1 MINLLTVYRDI
12 LRYLLDVVN
21 RPNDAFIFPRV
32 LVRYIKYCQ
41 LTRNQDR
48 IPVELF
54 SELLSAYSTAI
65 LQIKKTRL
73 CVYARAS
80 DKYCNREDLCRKFVL
95 LIRR

>member
-32 LVRYIKYCQ
+32 LVCYVKYCQ

-65 LQIKKTRL
+65 LQIRKNKVM
-73 CVYARAS
+73 CVCA
-80 DKYCNREDLCRKFVL
+80 CE
-95 LIRR
+95 